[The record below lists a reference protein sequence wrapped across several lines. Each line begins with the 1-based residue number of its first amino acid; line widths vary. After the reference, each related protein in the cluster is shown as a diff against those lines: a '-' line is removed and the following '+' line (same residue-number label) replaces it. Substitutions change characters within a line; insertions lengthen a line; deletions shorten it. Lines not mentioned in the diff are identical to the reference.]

1 MDREAFGR
9 LRGSHTMLLIIGGA
23 PRTGKGILARRLLVE
38 THLPYLSLDVLKM
51 GLVHAVPSLGI
62 DPDASSIAV
71 AEQLWPLVRAMA
83 VNMIET
89 GVPYIIEGEIL
100 PKHVEE
106 LDRLHPGEVRACF
119 LGYADIEPDQ
129 KLREIREFGGHPND
143 WTSTSA
149 DAEVLELI
157 ENAIEFSRHL
167 SDECA
172 RLGIAYFD
180 TSHGFLPTL
189 DRAATYLRD

>member
-1 MDREAFGR
+1 
-9 LRGSHTMLLIIGGA
+9 MLLIVGGA
-23 PRTGKGILARRLLVE
+23 PRTGKGIIARRLLVE
-38 THLPYLSLDVLKM
+38 TRMPYLSLDVLKM
-51 GLVHAVPSLGI
+51 GLVHAVPSLGV

-71 AEQLWPLVRAMA
+71 SEQLWPLVRAMA

-100 PKHVEE
+100 PKHVDE
-106 LDRLHPGEVRACF
+106 LGRLHPGEVRACF
-119 LGYADIEPDQ
+119 LGYAGIEPQ
-129 KLREIREFGGHPND
+129 RKLREVREFGGHPND
-143 WTSTSA
+143 WTSTSP
-149 DAEVLELI
+149 DAEELGLI
-157 ENAIEFSRHL
+157 EDAIGFSRYL

-180 TSHGFLPTL
+180 TSRDFLPTL

>member
-1 MDREAFGR
+1 V
-9 LRGSHTMLLIIGGA
+9 LLIVGGA

-38 THLPYLSLDVLKM
+38 TQLPYLSLDILKM
-51 GLVHAVPSLGI
+51 GLVHAIPSLGV
-62 DPDASSIAV
+62 DPDASSIVV

-100 PKHVEE
+100 PGHVGE
-106 LDRLHPGEVRACF
+106 LEQLHPGEVRACF
-119 LGYADIEPDQ
+119 LGYADIAPRQ

-143 WTSTSA
+143 WTSTSP
-149 DAEVLELI
+149 DAEVLDLI
-157 ENAIEFSRHL
+157 ENAIGFSRYL
-167 SDECA
+167 SEECA

-180 TSHGFLPTL
+180 TSRDFHETL
-189 DRAATYLRD
+189 DRVAGYLRAG